1 MERHHATQRRRILR
15 IEDGVATPTVDWL
28 LGEEPL
34 AIRVRPLG
42 APEEVVTT
50 TLRTPGDDFALAV
63 GLLATEAGLTRAD
76 LVEVRYCG
84 HCDAPRDYN
93 AVTVATTRPLR
104 LSTQAHLRTASCGW
118 CGTDELAD
126 RLQPPSSPGETPTRR
141 MLSELTSA
149 VTELIERQ
157 HRFART
163 GACHGALL
171 VLSDGRRTF
180 GEDVGR
186 HNALDK
192 AIGHAVLE
200 GAPLAGALVVL
211 SGRAG
216 GDLVA
221 KAARVGATHVVAVS
235 GPSALAVELADAYGL
250 TLVAFCRGERCN
262 LYTHPEGISLP
273 GSEPLPGVQAPIR
286 VP

>member
-1 MERHHATQRRRILR
+1 M
-15 IEDGVATPTVDWL
+15 DWL

-34 AIRVRPLG
+34 TIRLRPLG
-42 APEEVVTT
+42 RAEEVVTT

-63 GLLATEAGLTRAD
+63 GLLASEAGLTPTD
-76 LVEVRYCG
+76 LLEVRYCG

-93 AVTVATTRPLR
+93 AVTVTTTRPLP
-104 LSTQAHLRTASCGW
+104 LSTQSNLRTASCGW

-126 RLQPPSSPGETPTRR
+126 RLHPVGQGAKGTPRAAFELSSAAA
-141 MLSELTSA
+141 EL
-149 VTELIERQ
+149 VDRQ
-157 HRFART
+157 HRFAST
-163 GACHGALL
+163 GACHAALL
-171 VLSDGRRTF
+171 ILSEGRRAF

-192 AIGHAVLE
+192 AIGRAILDR
-200 GAPLAGALVVL
+200 APLEGALVVL

-235 GPSALAVELADAYGL
+235 APSALAVDIAEESGITLAG
-250 TLVAFCRGERCN
+250 FCRGERFN
-262 LYTHPEGISLP
+262 LYTHPEGLTSIADAAL
-273 GSEPLPGVQAPIR
+273 R
-286 VP
+286 